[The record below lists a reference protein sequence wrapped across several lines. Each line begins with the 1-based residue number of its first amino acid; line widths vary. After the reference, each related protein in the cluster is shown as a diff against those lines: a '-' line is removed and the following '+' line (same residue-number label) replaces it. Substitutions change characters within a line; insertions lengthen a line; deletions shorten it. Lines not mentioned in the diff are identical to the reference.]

1 MEYNEYKNALL
12 CAAETLNERMG
23 TEFSEDNLVLR
34 CFQTENQQ
42 EVFEQFCKQY
52 FPDRLTDRYKEDG
65 YFDFHASAFVGEGE
79 NSVDGILLRTDV
91 ERSPATLYHILLHEL
106 AHIFCTHNEFGGD
119 SFYKCYCMDDTLSR
133 EEDGAINAGYA
144 IWRELIAELIAFEKD
159 DNCLVLT
166 LEGKEDILRYY
177 MEELEDGNR
186 KMAVSMI
193 LCEALTSREGE
204 TSATWSV
211 TQKKVAKYKPFDD
224 PLFMD
229 LFELVV
235 RKIKKNFVEIDRD
248 FILELGSLY
257 LFLVAQLEVKKLQK
271 RLSGES

>member
-1 MEYNEYKNALL
+1 MDNKYKEALL

-23 TEFSEDNLVLR
+23 TEFSEDNLVLS

-79 NSVDGILLRTDV
+79 NSVDGVLLRTDV
-91 ERSPATLYHILLHEL
+91 ERTPATLYHILLHEL

-119 SFYKCYCMDDTLSR
+119 NFYKRCCMDDTLSS

-144 IWRELIAELIAFEKD
+144 IWRELIAELIAFEMD
-159 DNCLVLT
+159 DNCPVLA
-166 LEGKEDILRYY
+166 LEDKENILRYY

-204 TSATWSV
+204 MSSTWSAA
-211 TQKKVAKYKPFDD
+211 QKKIAKYKPFDNQ
-224 PLFMD
+224 LFMD
-229 LFELVV
+229 LLELVF
-235 RKIKKNFVEIDRD
+235 RKLRKNFAEIDRD

-257 LFLVAQLEVKKLQK
+257 LFLITELEVKKLQK
-271 RLSGES
+271 RLSEEH

>member
-1 MEYNEYKNALL
+1 MEYNEYKEALL

-52 FPDRLTDRYKEDG
+52 FPDRLEDRYKEDG

-106 AHIFCTHNEFGGD
+106 AHIFCTRNELGGD
-119 SFYKCYCMDDTLSR
+119 NFYKRYCMDDTLSS

-144 IWRELIAELIAFEKD
+144 VWRELIAELIASEKD
-159 DNCLVLT
+159 DNCAFLS
-166 LEGKEDILRYY
+166 LEDKEDILRYY
-177 MEELEDGNR
+177 MKELEDGDR
-186 KMAVSMI
+186 KLAVSM
-193 LCEALTSREGE
+193 LFCEALTSREGE
-204 TSATWSV
+204 PPPTWGD
-211 TQKKVAKYKPFDD
+211 TKKRFEKYAPFDE
-224 PLFMD
+224 PLFID
-229 LFELVV
+229 LLELVV
-235 RKIKKNFVEIDRD
+235 RKLKKNFVEIDRD

-257 LFLVAQLEVKKLQK
+257 LFLVTQSDVKKLQK
-271 RLSGES
+271 VLSEEH

>member
-1 MEYNEYKNALL
+1 MDYNEYKDALL
-12 CAAETLNERMG
+12 CAAETLNERLG

-52 FPDRLTDRYKEDG
+52 FPDRLADRYKENG
-65 YFDFHASAFVGEGE
+65 YFDFHAAAFVGEGE

-106 AHIFCTHNEFGGD
+106 AHIFCTHNELGGD
-119 SFYKCYCMDDTLSR
+119 NFYKRCCMDDTLSS

-144 IWRELIAELIAFEKD
+144 IWRELIAELIASETD
-159 DNCLVLT
+159 DNCDFLS
-166 LEGKEDILRYY
+166 LEDKEDILRYY
-177 MEELEDGNR
+177 MEELENGDR

-204 TSATWSV
+204 PAETWGD
-211 TQKKVAKYKPFDD
+211 TKKKVEKYKPFDD

-229 LFELVV
+229 LLELVV
-235 RKIKKNFVEIDRD
+235 RKLKRNFVEIDRD

-257 LFLVAQLEVKKLQK
+257 LFLVTQLDVKKLQK
-271 RLSGES
+271 RLSEEY

>member
-1 MEYNEYKNALL
+1 MDYNEYKDALL
-12 CAAETLNERMG
+12 CAAETLNERLG

-34 CFQTENQQ
+34 CFQAENQQ
-42 EVFEQFCKQY
+42 EVFELFCKQY

-65 YFDFHASAFVGEGE
+65 YFDFHASAFIGEGE

-106 AHIFCTHNEFGGD
+106 AHIFCTRNELGGD
-119 SFYKCYCMDDTLSR
+119 NFYKRYCMDDTLSS

-144 IWRELIAELIAFEKD
+144 VWRELIAELIASETD
-159 DNCLVLT
+159 DNCDFLS
-166 LEGKEDILRYY
+166 LEDKEDLLRYY
-177 MEELEDGNR
+177 MEELEDGDR
-186 KMAVSMI
+186 KLAVSMI

-204 TSATWSV
+204 PAETWGD
-211 TQKKVAKYKPFDD
+211 TKKKVEKYKPFDD

-229 LFELVV
+229 LLELVV
-235 RKIKKNFVEIDRD
+235 RKLKRNFVEIDRD

-257 LFLVAQLEVKKLQK
+257 LFLVTQLDVKKLQK
-271 RLSGES
+271 RLSEEY

>member
-1 MEYNEYKNALL
+1 MDNKYKEALL

-23 TEFSEDNLVLR
+23 TEFSEDNLVLS

-79 NSVDGILLRTDV
+79 NSVDGVLLRTDV
-91 ERSPATLYHILLHEL
+91 ERTPATLYHILLHEL
-106 AHIFCTHNEFGGD
+106 AHIFCTHNELGGD
-119 SFYKCYCMDDTLSR
+119 SFYKRCCMDDTLSS

-144 IWRELIAELIAFEKD
+144 IWRELIAELIAFEMD
-159 DNCLVLT
+159 DNCIVLA
-166 LEGKEDILRYY
+166 LEDKDDILRYY
-177 MEELEDGNR
+177 MEELGDGNR

-204 TSATWSV
+204 PAATWGD
-211 TQKKVAKYKPFDD
+211 TKRKVAKYEPFDD

-229 LFELVV
+229 LLELVF
-235 RKIKKNFVEIDRD
+235 RKLRKNFAEIDRD

-257 LFLVAQLEVKKLQK
+257 LFLITELEVKKLQK
-271 RLSGES
+271 RLSEEH

>member
-1 MEYNEYKNALL
+1 MDNKYKEALL

-23 TEFSEDNLVLR
+23 TEFSEDNLVLS

-52 FPDRLTDRYKEDG
+52 FPERLTDRYKEDG

-79 NSVDGILLRTDV
+79 NRVDGVLLRTDV
-91 ERSPATLYHILLHEL
+91 ERTPVTLYHILLHEL
-106 AHIFCTHNEFGGD
+106 AHIFCTHNELGGD
-119 SFYKCYCMDDTLSR
+119 SFYKRCCMDDTLSS
-133 EEDGAINAGYA
+133 EEDGVINAGYV
-144 IWRELIAELIAFEKD
+144 IWRELIAELIASEKD
-159 DNCLVLT
+159 DNCVVLS
-166 LEGKEDILRYY
+166 LEDKEDILRYY

-204 TSATWSV
+204 PAATWNA
-211 TQKKVAKYKPFDD
+211 TKRKVAKYKPFDD

-235 RKIKKNFVEIDRD
+235 RKLKKNFVEIDRD
-248 FILELGSLY
+248 FILELGSRY
-257 LFLVAQLEVKKLQK
+257 LFLVTELEVKKLQK
-271 RLSGES
+271 RLLEEN

>member
-1 MEYNEYKNALL
+1 MNNNDYKEALFY
-12 CAAETLNERMG
+12 AVSIFNERLG

-52 FPDRLTDRYKEDG
+52 FPDRLTDQYKKDG
-65 YFDFHASAFVGEGE
+65 YFDFHASAFVGKGE

-106 AHIFCTHNEFGGD
+106 AHIFCTRNELGGD
-119 SFYKCYCMDDTLSR
+119 NFYKRYCMDDTLSS

-144 IWRELIAELIAFEKD
+144 VWRELIAELIASEKD
-159 DNCLVLT
+159 DNCAFLS
-166 LEGKEDILRYY
+166 LEDKEDILRYY
-177 MEELEDGNR
+177 MKELEDGDR
-186 KMAVSMI
+186 KLAVSML

-204 TSATWSV
+204 PAATWGD
-211 TQKKVAKYKPFDD
+211 TKKKIEKYKPFDE

-229 LFELVV
+229 LLEIVV
-235 RKIKKNFVEIDRD
+235 RKLKKNFVEIDRD

-257 LFLVAQLEVKKLQK
+257 LFLVTQLDVRKLQK
-271 RLSGES
+271 RLSEEH

>member
-1 MEYNEYKNALL
+1 MDNKYKEALL
-12 CAAETLNERMG
+12 CAAETLNESMG
-23 TEFSEDNLVLR
+23 TEFSEDNLVLC

-52 FPDRLTDRYKEDG
+52 FPERLTDRYKEDG

-79 NSVDGILLRTDV
+79 NSVDGVLLRTDV
-91 ERSPATLYHILLHEL
+91 ERTPATLYHILLHEL
-106 AHIFCTHNEFGGD
+106 AHIFCTRNELGGD
-119 SFYKCYCMDDTLSR
+119 SFYKRYCMDDTLSS

-144 IWRELIAELIAFEKD
+144 IWRELIAELIASEKD
-159 DNCLVLT
+159 DNCVVLS
-166 LEGKEDILRYY
+166 LEDKEDILRYY

-204 TSATWSV
+204 PAATWS
-211 TQKKVAKYKPFDD
+211 TTKRKVAKYEPFDD

-229 LFELVV
+229 LLELVV
-235 RKIKKNFVEIDRD
+235 RKLKKNFVEIDRD
-248 FILELGSLY
+248 FILELGSRY
-257 LFLVAQLEVKKLQK
+257 LFLVTELEVKKLQK
-271 RLSGES
+271 RLSEEN

>member
-1 MEYNEYKNALL
+1 MDYNEYKEALL
-12 CAAETLNERMG
+12 CAAETLNERLG

-65 YFDFHASAFVGEGE
+65 YFDFHASAFIGEGE

-91 ERSPATLYHILLHEL
+91 GRSPTTLYHILLHEL
-106 AHIFCTHNEFGGD
+106 AHIFCTRNELGGD
-119 SFYKCYCMDDTLSR
+119 NFYKRYCMDDTLSS

-144 IWRELIAELIAFEKD
+144 VWRELIAELIASETD
-159 DNCLVLT
+159 DNCDFLS
-166 LEGKEDILRYY
+166 LEDKEDLLRYY
-177 MEELEDGNR
+177 MEELEDGDR
-186 KMAVSMI
+186 KLAVSMI

-204 TSATWSV
+204 PAETWGD
-211 TQKKVAKYKPFDD
+211 TQKKVEKYKPFDD

-229 LFELVV
+229 LLELVV
-235 RKIKKNFVEIDRD
+235 RKLKRNFVEIDWD
-248 FILELGSLY
+248 FILEFGSLY
-257 LFLVAQLEVKKLQK
+257 LFLVTQLDVKKLQK
-271 RLSGES
+271 RLSEEY

>member
-1 MEYNEYKNALL
+1 MDNKYKEALL

-23 TEFSEDNLVLR
+23 TEFSEDNFVLS

-79 NSVDGILLRTDV
+79 NSVDGVLLRTDV
-91 ERSPATLYHILLHEL
+91 ERTPATLYHILLHEL
-106 AHIFCTHNEFGGD
+106 AHIFCTHNELGGD
-119 SFYKCYCMDDTLSR
+119 SFYKRCCMDDTLSS

-144 IWRELIAELIAFEKD
+144 IWRELIAELIAFEMD
-159 DNCLVLT
+159 DNCIVLA
-166 LEGKEDILRYY
+166 LEDKDDILRYY
-177 MEELEDGNR
+177 MEELGDGNR

-204 TSATWSV
+204 PAATWNA
-211 TQKKVAKYKPFDD
+211 TKRKVAKYEPFDD

-229 LFELVV
+229 LLELVV
-235 RKIKKNFVEIDRD
+235 RKLKKNFVEIDRD
-248 FILELGSLY
+248 FILELGSRY
-257 LFLVAQLEVKKLQK
+257 LFLVTELEVKKLQK
-271 RLSGES
+271 RLSEEH

>member
-1 MEYNEYKNALL
+1 MDNKYKEDLL
-12 CAAETLNERMG
+12 CAAETLNESMG
-23 TEFSEDNLVLR
+23 TEFSEDNLVLC

-79 NSVDGILLRTDV
+79 NRVDGVLLRTDV
-91 ERSPATLYHILLHEL
+91 ERTPATLYHILLHEL
-106 AHIFCTHNEFGGD
+106 AHIFCTHNELGGD
-119 SFYKCYCMDDTLSR
+119 SFYKRYCMDDTLSS

-144 IWRELIAELIAFEKD
+144 IWRELIAELIASEKD
-159 DNCLVLT
+159 DNCVVLS
-166 LEGKEDILRYY
+166 LEDKENILRYY

-204 TSATWSV
+204 PAATWNATKRKV
-211 TQKKVAKYKPFDD
+211 TKYEPFDD

-229 LFELVV
+229 LLELVV
-235 RKIKKNFVEIDRD
+235 RKLKKNFVEIDRD
-248 FILELGSLY
+248 FILELGSRY
-257 LFLVAQLEVKKLQK
+257 LFLVTELEVKKLQK
-271 RLSGES
+271 RLSEEN

>member
-1 MEYNEYKNALL
+1 MDNKYKEALL
-12 CAAETLNERMG
+12 CAAETLNESMG
-23 TEFSEDNLVLR
+23 TEFSEDNLVLC

-52 FPDRLTDRYKEDG
+52 FPERLTDRYKEDG

-79 NSVDGILLRTDV
+79 NSVDGVLLRTDV
-91 ERSPATLYHILLHEL
+91 ERTPATLYHILLHEL
-106 AHIFCTHNEFGGD
+106 AHIFCTRNELGGD
-119 SFYKCYCMDDTLSR
+119 SFYKRYCMDDTLSS

-144 IWRELIAELIAFEKD
+144 IWRELIAELIASEKD
-159 DNCLVLT
+159 DNCVVLS
-166 LEGKEDILRYY
+166 LEDKEDILRYY

-204 TSATWSV
+204 PAATWS
-211 TQKKVAKYKPFDD
+211 TTKRKVAKYKPFDD

-229 LFELVV
+229 MLELVV
-235 RKIKKNFVEIDRD
+235 RKLKKNFVEIDRD
-248 FILELGSLY
+248 FILELGSRY
-257 LFLVAQLEVKKLQK
+257 LFLVTELEVKKLQK
-271 RLSGES
+271 RLSEEN

>member
-1 MEYNEYKNALL
+1 MDNNKYKEALL

-23 TEFSEDNLVLR
+23 TEFSEDNLVLS

-79 NSVDGILLRTDV
+79 NSVDGVLLRTDV
-91 ERSPATLYHILLHEL
+91 ERTPATLYHILLHEL
-106 AHIFCTHNEFGGD
+106 AHIFCTHNELGGD
-119 SFYKCYCMDDTLSR
+119 SFYKRCCMDDTLSS

-144 IWRELIAELIAFEKD
+144 IWRELIAELIAFEMD
-159 DNCLVLT
+159 DNCIVLA
-166 LEGKEDILRYY
+166 LEDKDDILRYY
-177 MEELEDGNR
+177 MEELEDGDR

-204 TSATWSV
+204 PAATWNATKRKV
-211 TQKKVAKYKPFDD
+211 TKYEPFDD

-229 LFELVV
+229 LLELVV
-235 RKIKKNFVEIDRD
+235 RKLKKNFVEIDRD
-248 FILELGSLY
+248 FILELGSRY
-257 LFLVAQLEVKKLQK
+257 LFLVTELEVKKLQK
-271 RLSGES
+271 RLSEEN

>member
-1 MEYNEYKNALL
+1 MDNNKYKEDLL

-23 TEFSEDNLVLR
+23 TEFSEDNLVLC

-52 FPDRLTDRYKEDG
+52 FPERLTDRYKEDG

-79 NSVDGILLRTDV
+79 NRVDGVLLRTDV
-91 ERSPATLYHILLHEL
+91 ERTPVTLYHILLHKL
-106 AHIFCTHNEFGGD
+106 AHIFCTHNELGGD
-119 SFYKCYCMDDTLSR
+119 SFYKRYCMDDTLSS
-133 EEDGAINAGYA
+133 EEDGVINAGYA
-144 IWRELIAELIAFEKD
+144 IWRELIAELIASEKD
-159 DNCLVLT
+159 DNCVVLS
-166 LEGKEDILRYY
+166 LEDKEDILRYY

-204 TSATWSV
+204 PATTWNA
-211 TQKKVAKYKPFDD
+211 TKRKVAKYKPFDD

-235 RKIKKNFVEIDRD
+235 RKLKKNFVEIDRD
-248 FILELGSLY
+248 FILELGSRY
-257 LFLVAQLEVKKLQK
+257 LFLVTELEVKKLQK
-271 RLSGES
+271 RLLEEN

>member
-1 MEYNEYKNALL
+1 MDYNEYKEALL
-12 CAAETLNERMG
+12 CAAETFNERLG

-65 YFDFHASAFVGEGE
+65 YFDFHASAFVGEGK

-106 AHIFCTHNEFGGD
+106 AHIFCTHNELGGD
-119 SFYKCYCMDDTLSR
+119 NFYKRYCMDDTLSS

-144 IWRELIAELIAFEKD
+144 VWRELIAELIASEKD
-159 DNCLVLT
+159 DNCDFLS
-166 LEGKEDILRYY
+166 LEDKEDILRYY
-177 MEELEDGNR
+177 MEELEDGDR
-186 KMAVSMI
+186 KLAVSMI

-204 TSATWSV
+204 PAATWGD
-211 TQKKVAKYKPFDD
+211 TKKKIEKYKPFDD

-229 LFELVV
+229 LLELVV
-235 RKIKKNFVEIDRD
+235 RKLKKNFVEIDRD

-257 LFLVAQLEVKKLQK
+257 LFLVTQLDVKKLQK
-271 RLSGES
+271 RLSEEI